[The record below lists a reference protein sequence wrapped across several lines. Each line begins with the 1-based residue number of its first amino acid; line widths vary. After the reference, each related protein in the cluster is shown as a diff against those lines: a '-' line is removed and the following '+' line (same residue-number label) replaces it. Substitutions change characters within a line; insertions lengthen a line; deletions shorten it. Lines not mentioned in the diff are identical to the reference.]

1 MAYKIK
7 WRTGG
12 ETAERYSSKALA
24 QAILKSIN
32 LTGSIVKVKLT
43 NPGRSSP
50 SVRMAFGGRAEKYPT
65 GRKLVWAKNST
76 RVKGVSGYI
85 YRTQVA

>member
-12 ETAERYSSKALA
+12 STAERYSSKALA

-43 NPGRSSP
+43 NPGRTSP
-50 SVRMAFGGRAEKYPT
+50 SVKYAFGGRVEKYPS
-65 GRKLVWAKNST
+65 GKKLVWVRSHT

-85 YRTQVA
+85 YRTKVA